1 MVMDGF
7 KNFLEPIPIV
17 DQKEA
22 ASLDI
27 LTGRYNKLIAPS
39 QIAIIGKKAG
49 KLIPEK
55 VKSLGSEL
63 TETISAQELYKQA
76 MELVANGFKV
86 VEEQAAKFS
95 ISEKT
100 IVKKVNSVVPEY
112 EITELSEICLAR
124 SYKLSKLVNDYR
136 KQNILAAFLEGGITG
151 AAGFWGLPFNLV
163 LSTFL
168 YFRAVQSIAMFY
180 GYDVKNNSDELVIAN
195 EVFTSALNPSKSDVD
210 NEVSSIIG
218 KIMLMSQAAVVK
230 QTANKT
236 WTDMAARGGVP
247 LLLTQMRALAH
258 KTAQKALEKAGTNGL
273 ERSVFKEV
281 FEQIGRKLTLRTVQK
296 AVPVVSAVFGA
307 LIDTAQMNKVLEY
320 ADIFYQKR
328 YILEKE
334 SRIMAVVEPY
344 DIVVDS
350 EIIEDET

>member
-1 MVMDGF
+1 MDEN
-7 KNFLEPIPIV
+7 KKFLAPIPV
-17 DQKEA
+17 VNQKEA
-22 ASLDI
+22 SALDA

-39 QIAIIGKKAG
+39 KIAKIGRKAG
-49 KLIPEK
+49 ELIPEK
-55 VKSLGSEL
+55 VKSLGNEL

-76 MELVANGFKV
+76 MELIANGFKV
-86 VEEQAAKFS
+86 VEEKAAKFS

-100 IVKKVNSVVPEY
+100 IIKKVNSVAPEY
-112 EITELSEICLAR
+112 EITDLSEICFVR
-124 SYKLSKLVNDYR
+124 SYKLSKLVNSYKNQDTV
-136 KQNILAAFLEGGITG
+136 AAFLEGGITG
-151 AAGFWGLPFNLV
+151 AAGFWGLPFNFV

-168 YFRAVQSIAMFY
+168 YLRAVQSIAMFY
-180 GYDVKNNSDELVIAN
+180 GYDVKNDSAELVIAS
-195 EVFTSALNPSKSDVD
+195 EVFSSALSPLKNDVN

-218 KIMLMSQAAVVK
+218 KIMLMSQTAVVK
-230 QTANKT
+230 QTAKKT

-247 LLLTQMRALAH
+247 LLLTQMRALAN
-258 KTAQKALEKAGTNGL
+258 KAAQKALEKAGAKGL

-334 SRIMAVVEPY
+334 SRIMA
-344 DIVVDS
+344 
-350 EIIEDET
+350 IIEPNSNVIDAEILDHAE